1 MIIMH
6 FIVNETNNT
15 QVFQGQHLT
24 EHHYKEKKKKKKTS
38 YKTSKRIFS
47 KCSNRIKDRMQILIF
62 IKVVLAKI
70 FQQF

>member
-24 EHHYKEKKKKKKTS
+24 EHHYKEKKKNFIQNIQT
-38 YKTSKRIFS
+38 
-47 KCSNRIKDRMQILIF
+47 NILQML
-62 IKVVLAKI
+62 K
-70 FQQF
+70 QN

>member
-24 EHHYKEKKKKKKTS
+24 EHHYKEKKKKEKNFIQNIQT
-38 YKTSKRIFS
+38 
-47 KCSNRIKDRMQILIF
+47 NILQML
-62 IKVVLAKI
+62 K
-70 FQQF
+70 QN

>member
-24 EHHYKEKKKKKKTS
+24 EHHYKEKKKKKKLHTKHPNEYS
-38 YKTSKRIFS
+38 PNAQTELKTECKY
-47 KCSNRIKDRMQILIF
+47 
-62 IKVVLAKI
+62 
-70 FQQF
+70 